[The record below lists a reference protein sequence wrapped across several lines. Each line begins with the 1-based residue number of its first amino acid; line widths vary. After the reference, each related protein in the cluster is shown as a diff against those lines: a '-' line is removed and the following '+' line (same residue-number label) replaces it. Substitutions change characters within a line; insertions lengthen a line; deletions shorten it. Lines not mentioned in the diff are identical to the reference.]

1 MTKDL
6 LKLRK
11 ELKSFA
17 KRVKNFKYTETML
30 ITFLMTGLVSIE
42 QNLFSKQIINNSI
55 NNQTKKIDNSIKEIQ
70 QNIKAAKYENDKL
83 SRKENLELIQLMEQ
97 GEYVV
102 KSPWSN
108 WQYAINSYYNDW
120 HTNYNGK
127 GNRGTDYNT
136 IYRNRDQSLYRFLA
150 KSINEGTSNAS
161 TLSYTYEPNAAIP
174 LNASV
179 TPKSITKNNPNIVK
193 NITIAR
199 LPSFEPRI
207 VNDPT
212 PPNISEPQI
221 DTPTAINLSAVSLG
235 NGGGGSILGST
246 NIDGVIQAVG
256 VTSGD
261 LKVSRTRGSKFG
273 NTSNYTGNWDYTLQA
288 GTKFE
293 GVNIGPYD
301 IEFMGNTYLRN
312 GSVWSYTPPA
322 NGLSGT
328 ADTRTGFFQIAHHM
342 SINNTNILY
351 TNNQTEATNHVGE
364 LVHQD
369 LHNLYSVDT
378 GRTKIELVT
387 SKFSG
392 GSNVNK
398 AYKNTVAYTNDMTI
412 YKGTVYG
419 SGGTITTDGQHGVL
433 PFINSGNI
441 TMEGKKLA
449 FSNSY
454 DHYYFLSSS
463 PQEGAALIINTG
475 NISSNPYQRSANN
488 YEDTQNAIFV
498 MSTDVTNA
506 GNQQTYYN
514 SGKVN
519 TWTKETALFLL
530 TSRKPRPVNIVNTD
544 GGEMNMYGEKSS
556 GIYIKDPANV
566 HLNFTNATATGT
578 TTTTNGVTHT
588 DLTGST
594 NIFNS
599 MVLYG
604 DKSTG
609 LYVTKE
615 AKTSTVTG
623 YFGLDIGDA
632 TGTSNKNFSN
642 TTATTQGILITDYNI
657 NPTMGTVAGTYHNE
671 ITTKHATNPFIQKT
685 TKNTD
690 IQASAGIYSF
700 GKIELQGHRIRIYD
714 NTDGNVGVYS
724 ADSNVVYNLGA
735 GTMLLEKGKNN
746 TAIAVGQNK
755 GKVMSESEITL
766 NGGIGNVAIYA
777 ATAGSKRTSTT
788 PTETVTAKNITST
801 NTVNSIGI
809 FADKG
814 AYVELSDGFTM
825 TGATI
830 SNNPIVKTKDANN
843 VEFGGENAGAVYA
856 TNGSTVVIN
865 RSTTPT
871 SENIDITGKEIVQI
885 SSLDGTT
892 KNTGNYVGFGL
903 FADAGSKINAKNNSV
918 KVIDGATGVASIKGS
933 HVDLENGKLIYSG
946 EGYALYTGN
955 PDIAGNAGTINFK
968 NGTLNLE
975 GKSIGFVRD
984 ITDTIQWVDLT
995 NATINVLSDDVIVTS
1010 LKDGSGTG
1018 TVLNATNST
1027 PSLKDQIFGTKMTVN
1042 VASGITKYKYALV
1055 DGATMNIKGDIDK
1068 ADTTTDTDSEVFT
1081 RRLQIQN
1088 SLINV
1093 YSSNEVKAHLDATEL
1108 SLINP
1113 NLTVPVG
1120 LDVSASVNSKN
1131 RTTTGIT
1138 VANGATITA
1147 DKTDGTSNGG
1157 VGVYVNYGTVKN
1169 DGNIEVEK
1177 GTVNDANT
1185 DGVGIYATNGT
1196 EVLNDSKGIIDVSGK
1211 TAIGIL
1217 GLSYR
1222 VNNNGNPVY
1231 EKFGTT
1237 GMTQTTTIADNIGLV
1252 DITNKGK
1259 IKLDGENTLGIYVK
1273 NNSLDAIDDNN
1284 IYLRN
1289 NSNYATAI
1297 NAGEITM
1304 SGKNAVGMIAG
1315 GGTITNDT
1323 KGKIIISNQESVAMY
1338 GTSETGD
1345 ALTSLTSN
1353 KLSSKLVNKGTIE
1366 LANTTKTTPIIGMF
1380 TDDADTT
1387 ISTSGTINVGKKSYG
1402 IYGASNDVTMSD
1414 GVINVGE
1421 DGVGIFATG
1430 SSDSQA
1436 TTPTSTVTLSGGT
1449 INVGNK
1455 QAVGVFIA
1463 DDTTNKIKTTV
1474 NNSGTNSII
1483 GNDSFGYVVDSTTG
1497 SVLNL
1502 GANSIGKVTK
1512 LTASVGTD
1520 SVYVY
1525 SNDKTGAVF
1534 SYTDITTTGS
1544 KSYGLYTAGEAVN
1557 YGTLTLNS
1565 GNGNVGIYS
1574 TTTSPTGKGSQNY
1587 GIINVG
1593 KTDTV
1598 AKEFGIGMATGYY
1611 DETTKAISNEG
1622 LIENYGTINVTEKNS
1637 IGMYAVGSN
1646 AKAINHK
1653 NAIIDI
1659 SGGSATG
1666 MYLDHGA
1673 EGINYGTIKSSG
1685 SARGI
1690 KGVATLNG
1698 AYIKN
1703 YGTILITSPNGIGI
1717 YQDEESTI
1725 ANKSITGNVSGTK
1738 RDVYSAAS
1746 TEEKFVISP
1755 KGSLLVRN
1763 PPAVP
1768 TVTINGRE
1776 VQLTGIDTNVA
1787 NPAASYIMS
1796 NGVAIADLSS
1806 PQFSNLSSN
1815 ARATEIGMYV
1825 DTSGIHYTN
1834 PIQGL
1839 DNLVGLDE
1847 INLIIGTEAA
1857 KYTDAKAIQIGENI
1871 LEPYNTAMIP
1881 LTTTGTILNIN
1892 SAGFT
1897 WLAQPVKGTLKPIDT
1912 LYMVK
1917 IPYTLFTSPKDENTY
1932 NFLDGLEKRY
1942 GVDVLGSRER
1952 LIFDKINDIG
1962 KAEGHIFTQAVDEM
1976 KGHQYSN
1983 LQYRINATGNILDKE
1998 FNHLQKDWRN
2008 PSKQNNKIKVFGI
2021 RDEYNTNTAG
2031 IIDYTSNAYGVVYV
2045 HEDEA
2050 IKLGNSIGWYA
2061 GAITNRFKFKDI
2073 GHSKE
2078 NQTMIK
2084 AGILK
2089 TISPSSDHNGALRWT
2104 IAGDVFAGINDMK
2117 RKYLVVDDIFE
2128 AKSDYHSYGA
2138 AVKNELGYDI
2148 RMSPKTHLRPF
2159 GTIKMEY
2166 GRFESIEE
2174 ESGQMKLAVKGND
2187 YISVKPEVGVEFRY
2201 VQPLAVRTNLSVGLS
2216 ASYENEIGKL
2226 QKGNQARVRKT
2237 TANWYNLEKEKE
2249 NRGGNGKFDLKVGV
2263 DNTRFGV
2270 TANFGYETK
2279 GKNVKGGI
2287 GLRAIF

>member
-30 ITFLMTGLVSIE
+30 ITFLMTGTIV
-42 QNLFSKQIINNSI
+42 NLYSASESSEIDNQVKQINTSI
-55 NNQTKKIDNSIKEIQ
+55 SSLKQNFKRIKL
-70 QNIKAAKYENDKL
+70 KNDK
-83 SRKENLELIQLMEQ
+83 SIRQSNLELIQLMEQ
-97 GEYVV
+97 GEYVI
-102 KSPWSN
+102 KSPWNS
-108 WQYAINSYYNDW
+108 WQYGSNEFYNNW
-120 HTNYNGK
+120 YTNYNGK
-127 GNRGTDYNT
+127 GNRGTNYNT
-136 IYRNRDQSLYRFLA
+136 IYKNRDQSLYRFLA

-161 TLSYTYEPNAAIP
+161 TLSYVYEPNAAIP

-207 VNDPT
+207 VNDPAA
-212 PPNISEPQI
+212 PNISEPQI

-235 NGGGGSILGST
+235 NGGGGSILGAD
-246 NIDGVIQAVG
+246 NIDGVIQGVG
-256 VTSGD
+256 VTSAN
-261 LKVSRTRGSKFG
+261 LKISRTRGPKFE
-273 NTSNYTGNWDYTLQA
+273 NTPKYTGNWDYTLQS
-288 GTKFE
+288 GTNFE
-293 GVNIGPYD
+293 GVNLQNFSKLS
-301 IEFMGNTYLRN
+301 FMGNSYAPSKQWT
-312 GSVWSYTPPA
+312 YTPPSP

-328 ADTRTGFFQIAHHM
+328 ATQRTGFFQIAHNM
-342 SINNTNILY
+342 TISNANILY
-351 TNNQTEATNHVGE
+351 TNNQTEATNYVGE

-369 LHNLYSVDT
+369 MHALYPVDT
-378 GRTKIELVT
+378 ARTKIELVT

-392 GSNVNK
+392 GNDVNK
-398 AYKNTVAYTNDMTI
+398 AYKNTVAYTNDITI

-419 SGGTITTDGQHGVL
+419 TGGTITTDGKHGVL
-433 PFINSGNI
+433 PFVNSGNV

-454 DHYYFLSSS
+454 DHYYFQKSS
-463 PQEGAALIINTG
+463 PQEGAELIINTG
-475 NISSNPYQRSANN
+475 NISSNPYQRTANN
-488 YEDTQNAIFV
+488 YEDTQNAVFV

-530 TSRKPRPVNIVNTD
+530 TSWKPRPVNIVNTD

-566 HLNFTNATATGT
+566 HLNFTDATATGT
-578 TTTTNGVTHT
+578 TITTNGITHT
-588 DLTGST
+588 DLTGAT

-599 MVLYG
+599 MVIYG

-623 YFGLDIGDA
+623 YFGLDIGDSS
-632 TGTSNKNFSN
+632 GTSNKNFSN
-642 TTATTQGILITDYNI
+642 TAATTQGVVISDYNV
-657 NPTMGTVAGTYHNE
+657 NPTMGTVGGTYYDE
-671 ITTKHATNPFIQKT
+671 ITTKHAANQFIQKT

-700 GKIELQGHRIRIYD
+700 GRIELQGHRIRIYD

-724 ADSNVVYNLGA
+724 ADTNVMYNLGS
-735 GTMLLEKGKNN
+735 GTMLLEGGKNN

-755 GKVMSESEITL
+755 GKVISESEITL
-766 NGGIGNVAIYA
+766 NGGTGNVAIYA

-788 PTETVTAKNITST
+788 PTETVTAKSITSK

-814 AYVELSDGFTM
+814 AYVELSNGFSM
-825 TGATI
+825 TGATV

-856 TNGSTVVIN
+856 TGGSTVSIN
-865 RSTTPT
+865 QATTQAT
-871 SENIDITGKEIVQI
+871 ANIDVTGKEIVQI
-885 SSLDGTT
+885 NPLNGTT
-892 KNTGNYVGFGL
+892 EGTSNYVGFGL
-903 FADAGSKINAKNNSV
+903 FADNGSKIYAKKNFV
-918 KVIDGATGVASIKGS
+918 TVIDGATGVASIKGS
-933 HVDLENGKLIYSG
+933 KIDLEDGKVTYSG

-968 NGTLNLE
+968 NGTLNLQ

-984 ITDTIQWVDLT
+984 ITDTINWVDLT

-1010 LKDGSGTG
+1010 LKDGSGSG
-1018 TVLNATNST
+1018 TILNAVNSS

-1042 VASGITKYKYALV
+1042 VGPGITKYKYALV
-1055 DGATMNIKGDIDK
+1055 DGATINIKGDIDK
-1068 ADTTTDTDSEVFT
+1068 VDTTTDSDSEVFT

-1093 YSSNEVKAHLDATEL
+1093 HASNEVKAHLDTTEL

-1113 NLTVPVG
+1113 DLTVPVG

-1131 RTTTGIT
+1131 RTTTGVT

-1157 VGVYVNYGTVKN
+1157 VGIYVNYGTVKN
-1169 DGNIEVEK
+1169 DGDIEVEK
-1177 GTVNDANT
+1177 GTANGANT

-1196 EVLNDSKGIIDVSGK
+1196 EVLNDSKGVVDVSGEN
-1211 TAIGIL
+1211 AIGIL

-1222 VNNNGNPVY
+1222 VNASNNIVY

-1237 GMTQTTTIADNIGLV
+1237 GTTEAATIADNIGLV

-1259 IKLDGENTLGIYVK
+1259 INLDGENALGIYVK
-1273 NNSLDAIDDNN
+1273 NNSLDAVGDNA

-1289 NSNYATAI
+1289 NANYAVAT

-1304 SGKNAVGMIAG
+1304 SGKNTVGMIAG
-1315 GGTITNDT
+1315 GGTIVNDT
-1323 KGKIIISNQESVAMY
+1323 KGKIVISNQEGVAMY

-1345 ALTSLTSN
+1345 ALTYLTPN

-1380 TDDADTT
+1380 TDDADTI
-1387 ISTSGTINVGKKSYG
+1387 ISTSGTINIGKKSYG

-1463 DDTTNKIKTTV
+1463 DDVTNKIKTTV
-1474 NNSGTNSII
+1474 NNTGTNTTI

-1502 GANSIGKVTK
+1502 GADSTGKITK
-1512 LTASVGTD
+1512 LTATVGTD
-1520 SVYVY
+1520 SVYTY

-1534 SYTDITTTGS
+1534 SYTDITTTGA

-1574 TTTSPTGKGSQNY
+1574 TATSSDGKGSQNR
-1587 GIINVG
+1587 GVINVG

-1646 AKAINHK
+1646 TKAINHK

-1685 SARGI
+1685 NARGI

-1725 ANKSITGNVSGTK
+1725 ANKSVTGNVRGTK
-1738 RDVYSAAS
+1738 KDVYSASS
-1746 TEEKFVISP
+1746 TEEKFIVSP
-1755 KGSLLVRN
+1755 RGSLLVRN

-1768 TVTINGRE
+1768 TVTINGRKI
-1776 VQLTGIDTNVA
+1776 QLTGIDTNVA

-1796 NGVAIADLSS
+1796 NGTIIADLSS
-1806 PQFSNLSSN
+1806 PQFSNSISK

-1825 DTSGIHYTN
+1825 DTSGVHYTN

-1857 KYTDAKAIQIGENI
+1857 KYTNAKAIQIGENI
-1871 LEPYNTAMIP
+1871 LEPYNNAIIP
-1881 LTTTGTILNIN
+1881 LTSTGTILNIN

-1897 WLAQPVKGTLKPIDT
+1897 WLAQPVKGTLKPMKT

-1942 GVDVLGSRER
+1942 GVETLGSRER

-1962 KAEGHIFTQAVDEM
+1962 KAEGHIFAQAVDEM

-1983 LQYRINATGNILDKE
+1983 IQQRINATGNALDKE
-1998 FNHLQKDWRN
+1998 FNYLQKDWRS

-2031 IIDYTSNAYGVVYV
+2031 IIDYTSNAHGVAYV
-2045 HEDEA
+2045 HEDE
-2050 IKLGNSIGWYA
+2050 KVKMGNSTGWYA
-2061 GAITNRFKFKDI
+2061 GVITNRFKFKDI
-2073 GHSKE
+2073 GHSRE

-2159 GTIKMEY
+2159 GSLKVEY
-2166 GRFESIEE
+2166 GRFGSINE

-2201 VQPLAVRTNLSVGLS
+2201 IQPLAVRTNLSVGLS

-2263 DNTRFGV
+2263 DNTRFGI